1 MNISQVYN
9 YLNHDLVPKRRTR
22 THKAS
27 ELKAVYNSISKYN
40 QSSPLYLVSLSE
52 SRQEHMIDI
61 KEQALTLR
69 DITDQLANP
78 DSELYTKKQIF
89 TDNPDAVSGSF
100 RAHAS
105 GELPDHMTLQIDQL
119 ANEQVNV
126 GTYLDSDGTALA
138 PGSYSFSMQT
148 IHGNLPFTLYV
159 SGADTNL
166 SLQEQLADQ
175 INRRHIDVRASIIK
189 EGNTSAL
196 MLASADTGTPE
207 TVSSLYFTFDK
218 KQGAEV
224 VDTFGLN
231 QIQTYPEN
239 ARFYI
244 NDLVHSS
251 TSNHISINQ
260 VAEFDFHKVTD
271 TPVNVQFTPDK
282 SLLVDQMTNFTDA
295 YNQLVTLSEEGEP
308 TSIGSRNLYHD
319 ISGIVTRHEEQLASI
334 GITIGEDHRMQFDV
348 AQANGVSYDTL
359 NTLFGENSS
368 LRADIGKTV
377 NRLTLD
383 PLAYIDRLI
392 VTYPN
397 AKEKQT
403 ATYTQ
408 SVYSGLMYN
417 NYA

>member
-52 SRQEHMIDI
+52 SRQTHMIDI

-78 DSELYTKKQIF
+78 ESELYTKKQIF

-100 RAHAS
+100 RAHAT
-105 GELPDHMTLQIDQL
+105 GELPDQMTLQIDQL
-119 ANEQVNV
+119 ASEQVNI
-126 GTYLDSDGTALA
+126 GNYLASDDLALT

-148 IHGNLPFTLYV
+148 EHGSLPFTLSV
-159 SGADTNL
+159 SDNGTNL
-166 SLQEQLADQ
+166 SLQQQLADQ
-175 INRRHIDVRASIIK
+175 INRRHIDIRASIIK
-189 EGNTSAL
+189 EGSTSAL
-196 MLASADTGTPE
+196 MLTSNDTGTPA
-207 TVSSLYFTFDK
+207 TDTSLYFSFNQ
-218 KQGAEV
+218 KQDTDV
-224 VDTFGLN
+224 IDTFGLN
-231 QIQTYPEN
+231 QVNTYPEN

-251 TSNHISINQ
+251 ASNHISINQ
-260 VAEFDFHKVTD
+260 MAEFDFHKTTD
-271 TPVNVQFTPDK
+271 SPVNVHFTPDRH
-282 SLLVDQMTNFTDA
+282 LLVDQLTSFTDA

-308 TSIGSRNLYHD
+308 TTIGSRNLYHD
-319 ISGIVTRHEEQLASI
+319 ISGIVSRHEDQLASI
-334 GITIGEDHRMQFDV
+334 GITVGEDRRLTLN
-348 AQANGVSYDTL
+348 AEQAVGISYDSL
-359 NTLFGENSS
+359 NALFGADSG
-368 LRADIGKTV
+368 LRQDISKAV

-383 PLAYIDRLI
+383 PLAYVDRLI

>member
-1 MNISQVYN
+1 MILYRSVA
-9 YLNHDLVPKRRTR
+9 HARTR
-22 THKAS
+22 
-27 ELKAVYNSISKYN
+27 LPNSKRFTTVFPNTISHPR
-40 QSSPLYLVSLSE
+40 SIWFP
-52 SRQEHMIDI
+52 SRNRDQEHMIDI

-148 IHGNLPFTLYV
+148 IHGNLPFTLSV

-239 ARFYI
+239 AAILHQRSGAFLNLQSYL
-244 NDLVHSS
+244 DQSS
-251 TSNHISINQ
+251 C
-260 VAEFDFHKVTD
+260 
-271 TPVNVQFTPDK
+271 
-282 SLLVDQMTNFTDA
+282 
-295 YNQLVTLSEEGEP
+295 
-308 TSIGSRNLYHD
+308 
-319 ISGIVTRHEEQLASI
+319 GI
-334 GITIGEDHRMQFDV
+334 
-348 AQANGVSYDTL
+348 
-359 NTLFGENSS
+359 
-368 LRADIGKTV
+368 
-377 NRLTLD
+377 
-383 PLAYIDRLI
+383 
-392 VTYPN
+392 
-397 AKEKQT
+397 
-403 ATYTQ
+403 
-408 SVYSGLMYN
+408 
-417 NYA
+417 

>member
-148 IHGNLPFTLYV
+148 IHGNLPFTLSV

-166 SLQEQLADQ
+166 SL
-175 INRRHIDVRASIIK
+175 HIRI
-189 EGNTSAL
+189 
-196 MLASADTGTPE
+196 
-207 TVSSLYFTFDK
+207 F
-218 KQGAEV
+218 
-224 VDTFGLN
+224 
-231 QIQTYPEN
+231 
-239 ARFYI
+239 
-244 NDLVHSS
+244 
-251 TSNHISINQ
+251 
-260 VAEFDFHKVTD
+260 
-271 TPVNVQFTPDK
+271 
-282 SLLVDQMTNFTDA
+282 
-295 YNQLVTLSEEGEP
+295 
-308 TSIGSRNLYHD
+308 
-319 ISGIVTRHEEQLASI
+319 
-334 GITIGEDHRMQFDV
+334 
-348 AQANGVSYDTL
+348 
-359 NTLFGENSS
+359 
-368 LRADIGKTV
+368 
-377 NRLTLD
+377 
-383 PLAYIDRLI
+383 
-392 VTYPN
+392 
-397 AKEKQT
+397 
-403 ATYTQ
+403 
-408 SVYSGLMYN
+408 
-417 NYA
+417 

>member
-40 QSSPLYLVSLSE
+40 QSSPLYLVSLSD
-52 SRQEHMIDI
+52 SRQSHMIDI

-69 DITDQLANP
+69 DITEQLANP
-78 DSELYTKKQIF
+78 DSELYTKKLLF

-100 RAHAS
+100 RTNAS
-105 GELPDHMTLQIDQL
+105 GELPDHITLQIDQL
-119 ANEQVNV
+119 ASEQVNI
-126 GTYLDSDGTALA
+126 GAYLDSDSAILA
-138 PGSYSFSMQT
+138 PGNYSFSMQT
-148 IHGNLPFTLYV
+148 MRGNLPFTLSV
-159 SGADTNL
+159 SGDDTNL
-166 SLQEQLADQ
+166 SLQQQLADQ

-196 MLASADTGTPE
+196 MLASTKTGTPE
-207 TVSSLYFTFDK
+207 TVSSLYFTFDN
-218 KQGAEV
+218 KQGTDV
-224 VDTFGLN
+224 VDAFGLN
-231 QIQTYPEN
+231 QVQTYPEN

-244 NDLVHSS
+244 DDLVHTSA
-251 TSNHISINQ
+251 SNHISINQ

-271 TPVNVQFTPDK
+271 TPVNVRFTPDK
-282 SLLVDQMTNFTDA
+282 SLLVAQMMNFTDA
-295 YNQLVTLSEEGEP
+295 YNQLVTLSEESEP

-319 ISGIVTRHEEQLASI
+319 ISGIVTRHEDQLASI
-334 GITIGEDHRMQFDV
+334 GITVGEDHRMQFDSEL
-348 AQANGVSYDTL
+348 ANGVSYDTL
-359 NTLFGENSS
+359 NTLFGDNSS
-368 LRADIGKTV
+368 LRADIGKAV